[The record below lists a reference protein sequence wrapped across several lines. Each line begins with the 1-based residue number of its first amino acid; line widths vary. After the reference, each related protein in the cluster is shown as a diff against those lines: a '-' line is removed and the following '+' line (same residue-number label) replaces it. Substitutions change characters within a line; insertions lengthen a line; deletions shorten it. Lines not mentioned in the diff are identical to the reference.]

1 MLRVL
6 IAQVVAVGFGERGKR
21 AENGSLIGVRVG
33 ECCRRLACTGG
44 TRAAP
49 GGIHRVTLPPPGR
62 GGRQLEPPT
71 SRVVTKGQSRAL
83 RYSVG
88 VHRDLA
94 TQAHSP
100 VQVRSERRRDRRGR
114 GLRGPMA
121 LPAPLDTAGARL
133 RVSRSQRFD
142 ELALGIV
149 DRLKRRWPSELSN
162 VQFGV
167 EETPPITHDW
177 THDPIPLAALVQPL
191 DGKPARIVLYRRPME
206 LRARGRSELTALLY
220 EVVVERVADLLDKDP
235 EDVDPRP

>member
-1 MLRVL
+1 
-6 IAQVVAVGFGERGKR
+6 
-21 AENGSLIGVRVG
+21 
-33 ECCRRLACTGG
+33 
-44 TRAAP
+44 
-49 GGIHRVTLPPPGR
+49 
-62 GGRQLEPPT
+62 
-71 SRVVTKGQSRAL
+71 
-83 RYSVG
+83 
-88 VHRDLA
+88 
-94 TQAHSP
+94 
-100 VQVRSERRRDRRGR
+100 
-114 GLRGPMA
+114 MA

-162 VQFGV
+162 VEFGV

-177 THDPIPLAALVQPL
+177 THCPIPLAALVQPL